1 MPRILFQIDL
11 DFNSHIM
18 SWIVKFSSPWTMVA
32 ILGAQT
38 KPAAASSKTNIL
50 GDCRRKTSKSWD
62 ETWTLRVAFLCII
75 VDDFLHPGN
84 LTAET
89 WTWLVDKTKS
99 IWTKPSL
106 FKMLIFRGVAVMFLI
121 LTAVPPVVQFSHP
134 VWTSPKLRMLR
145 GFVILCRCDG
155 HILKTWSKPPWKRS
169 PGMSKQTANFRP
181 FSWSLLRVME
191 VDLWFRMD
199 FLAKATC
206 EHLIQG
212 RVDGISILKPLW
224 SHIINI
230 SSRWSDAYNLSGKK
244 YEKLFEGLGNCTKNS
259 GEASKR
265 YGGRTYTHPFFA
277 RIRWFHQPFFGYFFL
292 FTFFSIFFWQLLLF
306 VLLKLESD
314 RQSLSTF

>member
-1 MPRILFQIDL
+1 
-11 DFNSHIM
+11 
-18 SWIVKFSSPWTMVA
+18 
-32 ILGAQT
+32 
-38 KPAAASSKTNIL
+38 
-50 GDCRRKTSKSWD
+50 
-62 ETWTLRVAFLCII
+62 
-75 VDDFLHPGN
+75 
-84 LTAET
+84 
-89 WTWLVDKTKS
+89 
-99 IWTKPSL
+99 
-106 FKMLIFRGVAVMFLI
+106 MLIFRGVAVMFLI

-191 VDLWFRMD
+191 VDFWFRMD

-212 RVDGISILKPLW
+212 MVDGISILKPLW

-277 RIRWFHQPFFGYFFL
+277 RIRWFHQPFFGYFFFVHIFQYCL
-292 FTFFSIFFWQLLLF
+292 LTTFTFCVVEARIWSTEFVNILKRKVKKSWFSLDHVRHLGWS
-306 VLLKLESD
+306 K
-314 RQSLSTF
+314 STFRTPWIIETS